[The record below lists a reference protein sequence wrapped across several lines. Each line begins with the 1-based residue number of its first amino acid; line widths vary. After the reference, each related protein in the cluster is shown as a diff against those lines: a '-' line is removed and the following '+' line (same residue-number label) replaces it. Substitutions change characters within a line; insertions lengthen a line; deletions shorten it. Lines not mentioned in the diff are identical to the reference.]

1 MTFVALK
8 RQRFG
13 KVHLSPGDEVP
24 QEAGRNYNLMERMGL
39 IADLDAK
46 VDSEAGALAAQKA
59 AKARITQ
66 LEGLLAAANA
76 EIAELRAPAEEE
88 PESEGEPD
96 ASAEASEEP
105 EPKAQPKARPRSTK

>member
-1 MTFVALK
+1 VAFVALK

-76 EIAELRAPAEEE
+76 EIAELRAPAEEK
-88 PESEGEPD
+88 PEGEVD
-96 ASAEASEEP
+96 ASAEAP
-105 EPKAQPKARPRSTK
+105 AEPKPKARARSTK